1 MISVY
6 LSLILVLIGFY
17 GLMTSETVIKTVL
30 SFNIVEASLIVLF
43 LNLVAL
49 EGENVPIYALTVKR
63 MVDPLPQAMMLTTI
77 VIGAAISALVLMMS
91 IKIFHYFG
99 SLKWAEILERDI

>member
-1 MISVY
+1 
-6 LSLILVLIGFY
+6 
-17 GLMTSETVIKTVL
+17 MTSETVIKTVL

-49 EGENVPIYALTVKR
+49 EGENVPIYAKTLQR

-99 SLKWAEILERDI
+99 SLKWAEILEREI

>member
-1 MISVY
+1 MINIY
-6 LSLILVLIGFY
+6 LSLVLVLIGFY

-43 LNLVAL
+43 LNLVSL
-49 EGENVPIYALTVKR
+49 EGENVPIYAQTARK

-77 VIGAAISALVLMMS
+77 VIGAAITALVLMMS

-99 SLKWAEILERDI
+99 SLKWDEILERDI

>member
-1 MISVY
+1 
-6 LSLILVLIGFY
+6 
-17 GLMTSETVIKTVL
+17 MTSETVIKTVL

-49 EGENVPIYALTVKR
+49 DGENVPIYALTVQR

-77 VIGAAISALVLMMS
+77 VIGAAITALVLMMS